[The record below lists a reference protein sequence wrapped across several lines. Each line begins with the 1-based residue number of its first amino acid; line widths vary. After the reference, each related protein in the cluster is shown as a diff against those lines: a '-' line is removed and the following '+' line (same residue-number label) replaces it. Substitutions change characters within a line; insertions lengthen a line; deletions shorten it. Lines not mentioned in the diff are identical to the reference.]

1 MLLCEMISENL
12 SVTAYICLTLFCAS
26 FSCDEYI
33 IGRVNVFSHYAHALT
48 TSLMKWLNVSPGSGV
63 FMNVSPMRKPR

>member
-26 FSCDEYI
+26 FSCDEYM
-33 IGRVNVFSHYAHALT
+33 NVFSHYAHALT

-63 FMNVSPMRKPR
+63 FMNVSPMRKLR

>member
-26 FSCDEYI
+26 FSCDKYM
-33 IGRVNVFSHYAHALT
+33 NVFSHYAHALT
-48 TSLMKWLNVSPGSGV
+48 TSLMK
-63 FMNVSPMRKPR
+63 

>member
-12 SVTAYICLTLFCAS
+12 SVTASICLTLFCAS
-26 FSCDEYI
+26 FSCDKYM
-33 IGRVNVFSHYAHALT
+33 NVFSHYAHALT